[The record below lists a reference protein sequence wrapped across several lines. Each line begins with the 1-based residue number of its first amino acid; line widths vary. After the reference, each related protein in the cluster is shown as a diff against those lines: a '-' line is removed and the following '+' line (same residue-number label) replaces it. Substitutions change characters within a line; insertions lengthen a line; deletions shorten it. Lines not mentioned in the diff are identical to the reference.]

1 MDFYG
6 TFEHTIDGKGRLV
19 MPSTFR
25 SAFEGGGVAAMVEDY
40 AALFTTDEWGRYRR
54 KLEDSGR
61 FTRDDLQWI
70 FSLTSTFIPDAQNRI
85 SLPIKLRDHVGRV
98 AAIGVAGRTLVSGAD
113 VHRVAACAQGQRA
126 NVAHEHASGVC
137 VEPEKAQARTRHGAA
152 EHHQFSRAGNVWEQ
166 QVA

>member
-54 KLEDSGR
+54 KLEDSGQ

-85 SLPIKLRDHVGRV
+85 SLPIKLRDHVGLGKDVTLIGSVRFVAVFPRQEWARREAAV
-98 AAIGVAGRTLVSGAD
+98 AAQAATGPSIAD
-113 VHRVAACAQGQRA
+113 KFRSL
-126 NVAHEHASGVC
+126 E
-137 VEPEKAQARTRHGAA
+137 
-152 EHHQFSRAGNVWEQ
+152 FL
-166 QVA
+166 